1 MINKQDFFQMLSKYE
16 NDVANFLL
24 SRHEKFILVKG
35 VKFIGKTSIIYN
47 IFERE
52 FDFSIIYHTGC
63 DPTKRQ
69 QANGEFLKIL
79 KKYEGKNCLVV
90 MDEYYHNDIVNYLLN
105 HDNFKSILFV
115 NNKELKID
123 NAVSFYVNEVYEEYK
138 KHFFK
143 DDKFDWKYKNIRE
156 IVFMLDNPQF
166 NNQQFI
172 ENQEKYENL
181 RGVSNVTQTIV
192 KHKGKVDIYKI
203 EFGENQ

>member
-1 MINKQDFFQMLSKYE
+1 MYILEKLVFN
-16 NDVANFLL
+16 LL
-24 SRHEKFILVKG
+24 LFSLLRYYIPI
-35 VKFIGKTSIIYN
+35 IGNPNNT
-47 IFERE
+47 
-52 FDFSIIYHTGC
+52 
-63 DPTKRQ
+63 
-69 QANGEFLKIL
+69 